1 VEEEEEGLCKGLLH
15 KIEALSR
22 TVVGPG

>member
-1 VEEEEEGLCKGLLH
+1 VEEEEEGPCKGLIY